1 MGGVEK
7 TELEKAAVAEKKEW
21 LEEEEEEPLLVSI
34 ALPQSEFIM
43 GLADL
48 TGELM
53 RNAINSLAT
62 GNTEVCFS
70 LLALLQTVAE
80 AFDKLERKEAPR
92 DLGGKVRVLKQ
103 SMRKVEQA
111 CYSIQV
117 RGSEIPKNH
126 LVDIFT
132 DFREEKE
139 ASGRG
144 REDEEEKEN
153 FFD

>member
-1 MGGVEK
+1 M
-7 TELEKAAVAEKKEW
+7 
-21 LEEEEEEPLLVSI
+21 
-34 ALPQSEFIM
+34 
-43 GLADL
+43 
-48 TGELM
+48 
-53 RNAINSLAT
+53 
-62 GNTEVCFS
+62 CFS

-117 RGSEIPKNH
+117 RGSEIPKVGSIQLFSHVFFFPPDYNTNYLHSQNH

-132 DFREEKE
+132 DFREDKE

-144 REDEEEKEN
+144 REEDEEKEN